1 MLYKKRKPMQQ
12 VDNIRPEDL
21 PVSKD
26 SPNET
31 ISLKNN
37 HQKLNKI
44 ESSSEEEVEEIDNR
58 TCFQKTCGK
67 WVLDQ

>member
-1 MLYKKRKPMQQ
+1 MLYKKRKHMQQ
-12 VDNIRPEDL
+12 VDNLRPEEL

-37 HQKLNKI
+37 NQIKGASTEKI
-44 ESSSEEEVEEIDNR
+44 DSNSEEEIEEIDNR
-58 TCFQKTCGK
+58 TCFQKTC
-67 WVLDQ
+67 

>member
-1 MLYKKRKPMQQ
+1 MLYKKRKHMQQ
-12 VDNIRPEDL
+12 VDNLRPEEL

-37 HQKLNKI
+37 NQIKGA
-44 ESSSEEEVEEIDNR
+44 S
-58 TCFQKTCGK
+58 T
-67 WVLDQ
+67 